1 MNIFVTGG
9 SGFVGG
15 AAIRRLATLHTVH
28 AMARSPEGVAVVSQ
42 LGATPVECSLESV
55 TAEDLHGIEVV
66 VHAAALVAPWGAYP
80 KFEAI
85 NVAGTRR
92 LLEQARAAGVQRF
105 IHISSETVL
114 FHGQDLIDVDE
125 SHPYPGGK
133 SPFAYSESKKEAEK
147 LVLAANQEQFTT
159 LALRPRMVWGP
170 GDTTFLPALCDM
182 VDHNRFLWVAHG
194 EIKTSTCFIHN
205 LTHAITL
212 SLDRGRGGEAYFI
225 TDGKPTTFGYFFS
238 QLVGSTGRVAEGKNI
253 SGRLLRFTAHVV
265 ETLWKVFARHN
276 KPPITRFSAAIISCH
291 CTLKITKAQKD
302 LGYTPNCTISE
313 GIALL
318 KKDHN
323 I

>member
-1 MNIFVTGG
+1 MNIFITGG

-15 AAIRRLATLHTVH
+15 AAIRHLATTHTLY
-28 AMARSPEGVAVVSQ
+28 AMVRSPEGVPLISE
-42 LGATPVECSLESV
+42 LGATPVQCSLASV
-55 TAEDLHGIEVV
+55 TAENLQGMDVII
-66 VHAAALVAPWGAYP
+66 HAAALVAPWGPYP
-80 KFEAI
+80 AFEAT

-92 LLEQARAAGVQRF
+92 LLEQAQAAGVKRF

-114 FHGQDLIDVDE
+114 FQGQDLIDIDE
-125 SHPYPGGK
+125 NHPYPEGK

-147 LVLAANQEQFTT
+147 LVLAANHEQFTT

-194 EIKTSTCFIHN
+194 RIKTSTCFIHN
-205 LTHAITL
+205 LTHAIAL

-225 TDGKPTTFGYFFS
+225 TDGKPTTLGHFFS
-238 QLVGSTGRVAEGKNI
+238 QLVGSTGRVANGKNI
-253 SGRLLRFTAHVV
+253 SGGLLRFAARIV
-265 ETLWKVFARHN
+265 ETMWNLFARN
-276 KPPITRFSAAIISCH
+276 KKPPITRFSAAIISRH
-291 CTLKITKAQKD
+291 CTLKIEKAQNE
-302 LGYTPNCTISE
+302 LGYAPICTFSE

-323 I
+323 N